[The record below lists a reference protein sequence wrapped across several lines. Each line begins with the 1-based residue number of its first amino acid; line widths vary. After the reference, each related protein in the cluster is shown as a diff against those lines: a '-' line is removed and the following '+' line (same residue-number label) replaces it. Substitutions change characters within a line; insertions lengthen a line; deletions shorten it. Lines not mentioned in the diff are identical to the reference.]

1 MKRKAW
7 LLPLIVLI
15 PVLLILMWVYILQPL
30 HRTSRLLKRAGIPLS
45 AIRGVIDQDYWY
57 DWLEYTD
64 GYDWVILRV
73 DPDGFTPPQDWN
85 TTSASLADVKPQ
97 DGSRYHY
104 FHWDFREHS
113 ALPETFTAWIY
124 IPVDPLAAF
133 DDQEWFAAMYDEA
146 SGVLAL
152 YRGHALYG
160 IIPSYP
166 VI

>member
-7 LLPLIVLI
+7 LILLV
-15 PVLLILMWVYILQPL
+15 PVLLILLWVFILQPL
-30 HRTSRLLKRAGIPLS
+30 HRTSRLLKRAGIPIS

-85 TTSASLADVKPQ
+85 ATSASLADVKPQ
-97 DGSRYHY
+97 DGSRYHN

-113 ALPETFTAWIY
+113 ALPETFTAWVY
-124 IPVDPLAAF
+124 IPADPSVPSSE
-133 DDQEWFAAMYDEA
+133 QEWFAAMFDET
-146 SGVLAL
+146 SGVLTL

-160 IIPSYP
+160 IIPWYP
-166 VI
+166 VT